1 MSLPTLV
8 LTLVA
13 LAVLALAFI
22 IGIDVN
28 STDGFG
34 VATSKLPVFCI
45 GKVGIGSIG
54 SVAIA
59 SMLLMSIGSI
69 GIGLYYIA
77 LNQGSIDR
85 IGTAT

>member
-28 STDGFG
+28 STDRLG
-34 VATSKLPVFCI
+34 VATSKLPALCI

-54 SVAIA
+54 IVAIA
-59 SMLLMSIGSI
+59 S
-69 GIGLYYIA
+69 IA
-77 LNQGSIDR
+77 IEHW
-85 IGTAT
+85 